1 MREVRIRDT
10 LSGELRTLDPAG
22 ETGIYACG
30 PTVYS
35 RIHIGNARP
44 FVVFSLLARFLSSEG
59 YRAKLVVN
67 VTDINDKIYDAAR
80 AAGEPSAEFAARM
93 TRAYFEDTGRLGL
106 GRPDAEPLAT
116 ETIGEI
122 LELIAELID
131 TGHAY
136 ESGGD
141 VYFKVRSFRPYGKL
155 SNRRTE
161 DMDQGEEA
169 GSESLKQEPLD
180 FALWKA
186 HKEGEDT
193 KWDSPWGPGRPG
205 WHIECS
211 AMAEAELGPAFAIHG
226 GGSDLVFPH
235 HENEIAQ
242 SEAAGRPF
250 ARVWM
255 HNGMIE
261 SDAEKM
267 SKSEGNIFQLSEALD
282 RYGRE
287 AVVAYLIS
295 GHYRQPLAFGPQ
307 QMEQAVAQVERLRN
321 FFREHPVGDAER
333 PPEGVPSEQQRGG
346 SAGDPPDAR
355 LESFREALA
364 DDFNTPRAMA
374 EVFELVGEANR
385 EEIPGASEA
394 LAEMLELVGL
404 ESLAEAEQGGRCGGG
419 EAAGGARGGSG
430 GEGLRAGGRDS
441 RPACGAWLGGSRWGG
456 RGEARAQ
463 GLMASQI
470 IYGRRPVEEAE
481 RGRRAVRR
489 VWRAPDVSGEELER
503 LCGSPDHQGVVAE
516 VDPYPY
522 ADPGALLGPPDAL
535 IVALDQVQD
544 PRNLGAVCRSAEF
557 AGAAGVVIPERRAAE
572 VTAVVCKASAGAVE
586 HLEVAHVRNL
596 ADWLGQAKESGLL
609 DLGGRCRRGPGAL
622 GRRPER
628 PDGHRA
634 RRRGEGHSPSRRLGL
649 RRPRRPAE
657 ARQSRLAERLRRGGR
672 IALRGRPAAI
682 GTSSTCNGDCK
693 KVAIWG

>member
-10 LSGELRTLDPAG
+10 LSGGLVSLDPGA
-22 ETGIYACG
+22 EVGIYACG

-44 FVVFSLLARFLSSEG
+44 FVVFSLLARFLRGEG

-67 VTDINDKIYDAAR
+67 VTDINDKIYDAAK
-80 AAGEPSAEFAARM
+80 AAGEASGEFAARM
-93 TRAYFEDTGRLGL
+93 TQAYLEDTDRLGL
-106 GRPDAEPLAT
+106 GRPDVEPLAT
-116 ETIGEI
+116 ETIGGI
-122 LELIAELID
+122 VLLIGDLVES
-131 TGHAY
+131 GHAY

-141 VYFKVRSFRPYGKL
+141 VYFRVGSFEDYGKL

-169 GSESLKQEPLD
+169 GSASLKENPLD

-211 AMAEAELGPAFAIHG
+211 AMAEAELGPSFAIHG

-250 ARVWM
+250 ARLWM

-261 SDAEKM
+261 TGAAKM

-295 GHYRQPLAFGPQ
+295 GHYRQPLAFGAE

-321 FFREHPVGDAER
+321 FFRGHPVGDGGRAPGGPPLGTRDESPAEGSS
-333 PPEGVPSEQQRGG
+333 PPSSQVPIGG
-346 SAGDPPDAR
+346 PPGAR
-355 LESFREALA
+355 LGAFRDALA

-385 EEIPGASEA
+385 EKVPGAPEA
-394 LAEMLELVGL
+394 VSEMLGLLGL
-404 ESLAEAEQGGRCGGG
+404 ETLTAEKVAGLGGLETHGSSASELDLSSG
-419 EAAGGARGGSG
+419 EA
-430 GEGLRAGGRDS
+430 
-441 RPACGAWLGGSRWGG
+441 
-456 RGEARAQ
+456 Q
-463 GLMASQI
+463 
-470 IYGRRPVEEAE
+470 
-481 RGRRAVRR
+481 
-489 VWRAPDVSGEELER
+489 
-503 LCGSPDHQGVVAE
+503 
-516 VDPYPY
+516 
-522 ADPGALLGPPDAL
+522 ALL
-535 IVALDQVQD
+535 
-544 PRNLGAVCRSAEF
+544 E
-557 AGAAGVVIPERRAAE
+557 EREA
-572 VTAVVCKASAGAVE
+572 
-586 HLEVAHVRNL
+586 
-596 ADWLGQAKESGLL
+596 
-609 DLGGRCRRGPGAL
+609 
-622 GRRPER
+622 
-628 PDGHRA
+628 A
-634 RRRGEGHSPSRRLGL
+634 RREKDFSRADEIRD
-649 RRPRRPAE
+649 
-657 ARQSRLAERLRRGGR
+657 RLAELGWEVRDGAEGAKLVPK
-672 IALRGRPAAI
+672 A
-682 GTSSTCNGDCK
+682 
-693 KVAIWG
+693 